1 MKTRLLLI
9 ALIVVLSS
17 ALIFLIAFWEPL
29 PPATIAA
36 APPHARRRP
45 RPSQREAT
53 SPSREPQGPVSLA
66 DYRGKVVLLYFGYT
80 YCPDVCPTS
89 LALIAQALSGLEA
102 TEQQQVQAFFISVD
116 PRRDSAERLQEYAP
130 FFHPTLIGLS
140 GTPQEIARVA
150 AQYGASYQAQ
160 PPNAQGQY
168 SVDHSSATYLI
179 DTQGKLALSL
189 PHASTPAQILAA
201 IRQHLAAPLPPGE
214 ANSIPL
220 DQLPTGELPPCVCI
234 PPCIILAAAL
244 TALRCPCPPWPVKPI

>member
-1 MKTRLLLI
+1 MKTRWLLI
-9 ALIVVLSS
+9 ALVVVLS
-17 ALIFLIAFWEPL
+17 AMLIYLAAFWEPL

-36 APPHARRRP
+36 APPHARLAAASKP
-45 RPSQREAT
+45 AGGDFILQG
-53 SPSREPQGPVSLA
+53 PQGPVALA
-66 DYRGKVVLLYFGYT
+66 DYRGQVVLLYFGYT

-102 TEQQQVQAFFISVD
+102 SERQQVQALLISVD
-116 PRRDSAERLQEYAP
+116 PQRDSADRLQEYAP

-140 GTPQEIARVA
+140 GTPAEIARVA

-201 IRQHLAAPLPPGE
+201 IRQHLAPAD
-214 ANSIPL
+214 A
-220 DQLPTGELPPCVCI
+220 
-234 PPCIILAAAL
+234 
-244 TALRCPCPPWPVKPI
+244 R

>member
-9 ALIVVLSS
+9 ALIVVLS
-17 ALIFLIAFWEPL
+17 ATLIYLAAFWEPL
-29 PPATIAA
+29 PPATITAA
-36 APPHARRRP
+36 RPHARLAAAAKP
-45 RPSQREAT
+45 AGGDFILQG
-53 SPSREPQGPVSLA
+53 PQGPVALA
-66 DYRGKVVLLYFGYT
+66 DYRGQVVLLYFGYT

-102 TEQQQVQAFFISVD
+102 SERQQVQAWLISVD
-116 PRRDSAERLQEYAP
+116 PQRDSTERLQEYAP

-140 GTPQEIARVA
+140 GTPAEIARVA

-201 IRQHLAAPLPPGE
+201 IRQHLA
-214 ANSIPL
+214 
-220 DQLPTGELPPCVCI
+220 
-234 PPCIILAAAL
+234 
-244 TALRCPCPPWPVKPI
+244 PVAVR